1 MQQQHFILGY
11 GYVTPRT
18 LHGKIATIIYAT
30 FGIPLSITVYT
41 HASGMITSAI
51 RNMIRL
57 LEMRLFKTKRVKH
70 LHGKTLLISL
80 AMFLV
85 FFFSIVL
92 FNTLDNHGNL
102 SVIDSTYY
110 WFQTLTTIG
119 YGDVYPIIKH
129 NDVTETFLKISYMFG
144 LGMTASLISSAST
157 FLHDI
162 NKKKINKL
170 ILIKRKRKQSWT
182 PGNQSRL
189 HVFQNR
195 TFTDESEICS

>member
-1 MQQQHFILGY
+1 M
-11 GYVTPRT
+11 TPRT
-18 LHGKIATIIYAT
+18 LHGKIATILYAI

-51 RNMIRL
+51 RNMIKY
-57 LEMRLFKTKRVKH
+57 LEMRLFKTKRVKN
-70 LHGKTLLISL
+70 LHGKALSISL
-80 AMFLV
+80 VMFLA
-85 FFFSIVL
+85 FFFAIVF

-119 YGDVYPIIKH
+119 YGDVYPITEH
-129 NDVTETFLKISYMFG
+129 NDVTEAFLKVSYMFG

-170 ILIKRKRKQSWT
+170 ILIKKKRKQRWT
-182 PGNQSRL
+182 PGKQPRL

-195 TFTDESEICS
+195 AFVDGSEELK